1 MELEWKRVGFI
12 GREGLRDEYRPNRF
26 LALNDS
32 RSSGLE
38 IWWRGA
44 RHYDGLRF
52 LPDYRRDDAAVL
64 EPHHILAES
73 ERSAAVYQ
81 EPVPDLDPC
90 GLQWTLLAGQRSA
103 LFGAIDDVE
112 LYSCICWGVAQ
123 AILQLQV
130 INSIMWPSNY
140 KKLGTTG

>member
-1 MELEWKRVGFI
+1 MEWKRVGFV

-52 LPDYRRDDAAVL
+52 LPGYRRDDAAVL

-90 GLQWTLLAGQRSA
+90 GLQWTLLACQRS
-103 LFGAIDDVE
+103 
-112 LYSCICWGVAQ
+112 LYLVLSTTWSFIVAF
-123 AILQLQV
+123 ARGGCSSYSSAV
-130 INSIMWPSNY
+130 GY
-140 KKLGTTG
+140 